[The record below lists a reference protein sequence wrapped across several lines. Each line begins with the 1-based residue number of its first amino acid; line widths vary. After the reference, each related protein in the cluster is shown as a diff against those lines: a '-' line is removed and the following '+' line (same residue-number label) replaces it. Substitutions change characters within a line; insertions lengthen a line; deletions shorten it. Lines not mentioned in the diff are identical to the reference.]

1 MEQLYTL
8 LGNHLVI
15 GALTALIGASVMLG
29 SFAALRAAGMR
40 ADPLRRRLAELGQQV
55 QDSVPK
61 AAPGNLGKALQPLA
75 PFLLPKK
82 EEERETLRLKLI
94 RAGFRSD
101 AAAINL
107 YLAKMI
113 LFAAL
118 PAIVVGWLGSS
129 TEVQPVYIM
138 FFGAWAAF
146 IGMFLPN
153 LYLRHRIG
161 ARQQEMMNSLPDA
174 LDLLVSCTEAGLG
187 LNGALQRVARQMHIS
202 SPLLAHELEQV
213 NAEIR
218 GGVDR
223 IVALKNLAV
232 RTGLE
237 EIRGLVSLL
246 SQSLRFGTP
255 IADILRIYAEEFRD
269 KRSQRAEEQAALVG
283 TKLIFPLCFCIF
295 PAFFVVAVGP
305 AVIGVTRAMSG
316 VHFGS

>member
-1 MEQLYTL
+1 MDQLLTL
-8 LGNHLVI
+8 LGNETIVNL
-15 GALTALIGASVMLG
+15 LTAIFGAAVMLG
-29 SFAALRAAGMR
+29 SYIALRAVGLR
-40 ADPLRRRLAELGQQV
+40 TDPLRRRLAELGQQA
-55 QDSVPK
+55 QETAPK
-61 AAPGNLGKALQPLA
+61 GSNALGNALRPLA
-75 PFLLPKK
+75 LSLLPKK
-82 EEERETLRLKLI
+82 EKERETLRLKLV

-101 AAAINL
+101 VAAINL
-107 YLAKMI
+107 YLIKISLFI
-113 LFAAL
+113 LL
-118 PAIVVGWLGSS
+118 PATVTIWLSSS
-129 TEVQPVYIM
+129 TGLHPVYTM

-153 LYLRHRIG
+153 IYLNQRI
-161 ARQQEMMNSLPDA
+161 ASRQHEMMNTLPDA

-218 GGVDR
+218 SGVDR
-223 IVALKNLAV
+223 IAALRNLSV

-246 SQSLRFGTP
+246 SQSLRFGSP
-255 IADILRIYAEEFRD
+255 VADILRIYAEEFRD

-295 PAFFVVAVGP
+295 PAFFVVSVGP
-305 AVIGVTRAMSG
+305 AVIGVVRAMSG
-316 VHFGS
+316 VHFGA